1 MLKEKR
7 NFAFKTFFMMVSIL
21 TFGFCFSYSKDIVIS
36 RDFVLFTSKN
46 LEGYIKPIFTTLEQS
61 LNTTLFG
68 TSLPDGKFRFTL
80 NLSVSG
86 MIIPDAQKTFDAE
99 VPDGFF
105 NDSVTQVA
113 QMRNGEVR
121 RSVVKPNI
129 QPTIYGGS
137 STPIFS
143 APQSHTYPDSIY
155 KTIAYPEGLHI
166 DFMAGLP
173 VLQAIVET
181 PLKNEIRF
189 RFFSLPI
196 QDETF
201 VYLTIGL
208 NQRVDDWFNLFGF
221 DKNKAI
227 SVHFALHRMYYGNSF
242 DLTSYA
248 IGINAMQRWGNTLIG
263 YVGLQYED
271 FGGKFRAV
279 KDTTGLK
286 ENVINSPF
294 PELRQAKPI
303 EISFNSYT
311 KFQAKGGFT
320 LTFYIGFLNF
330 ELSYASQPMISLGF
344 GLFIGT
350 KKNEN

>member
-1 MLKEKR
+1 MTKK
-7 NFAFKTFFMMVSIL
+7 KPL
-21 TFGFCFSYSKDIVIS
+21 TFLKSYVLTILFLFLVFCFAYPKDIVIS

-61 LNTTLFG
+61 LNNSLFG

-80 NLSVSG
+80 NLSVCG
-86 MIIPDAQKTFDAE
+86 MIIPDAHKKFDAE
-99 VPDGFF
+99 VPDGFL
-105 NDSVTQVA
+105 NDSVVKVA
-113 QMRNGEVR
+113 QIRNGEIH
-121 RSVVKPNI
+121 RSVIQPNI

-143 APQSHTYPDSIY
+143 APQNHTYPDSIY

-166 DFMAGLP
+166 DFMPGLP

-201 VYLTIGL
+201 AYVTIGL
-208 NQRVDDWFNLFGF
+208 NQRVDHFFNLFGF
-221 DKNKAI
+221 DKDKAI
-227 SVHFALHRMYYGNSF
+227 SLHFALHRMYFGSSF

-248 IGINAMQRWGNTLIG
+248 IGINAMQRWGSSLIG

-271 FGGKFRAV
+271 LGGKFRGI
-279 KDTTGLK
+279 KDTTGLN
-286 ENVINSPF
+286 ENIINSPF
-294 PELRQAKPI
+294 LELRQAKPI
-303 EISFNSYT
+303 EVSFHSYT

-320 LTFYIGFLNF
+320 FSLYFGFVNF

-344 GLFIGT
+344 GLFIG
-350 KKNEN
+350 KGKNEN